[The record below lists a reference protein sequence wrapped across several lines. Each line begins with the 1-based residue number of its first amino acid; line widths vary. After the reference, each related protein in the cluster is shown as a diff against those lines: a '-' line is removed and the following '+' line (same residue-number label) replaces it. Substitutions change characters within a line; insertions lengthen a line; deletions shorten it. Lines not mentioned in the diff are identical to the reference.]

1 MMDFNKVKEDNCA
14 ITKALKHE
22 VLKPCM
28 QLLKDKLDACIC
40 DHFTLYTTTKFD
52 IEIKNNSVRIIPRS
66 KTSILLTTNNE
77 WITETPITIKFDID
91 NDSITYSVHHAFTDA
106 NYLSYA
112 DVFMLLL
119 KVLYQTFEIENKRK
133 NPIRIVK
140 VKHIIINL
148 NNTKNELQTIFWS
161 HYHNKLSYPTD
172 QFYMKKIRIYQAIQ

>member
-1 MMDFNKVKEDNCA
+1 
-14 ITKALKHE
+14 
-22 VLKPCM
+22 M

-119 KVLYQTFEIENKRK
+119 NVLYQTFESRDPMRK
-133 NPIRIVK
+133 YRLRIGLDVDD
-140 VKHIIINL
+140 ILYSRCIN
-148 NNTKNELQTIFWS
+148 IF
-161 HYHNKLSYPTD
+161 
-172 QFYMKKIRIYQAIQ
+172 